1 MAQLGGAPR
10 RIRKF
15 YKAVCVEETANGHAL
30 LLDGRAAKTPAGA
43 ALVLPTAALAEA
55 VAEEWRAGSEALDR
69 EAMALTRLA
78 STAIDL
84 SGRDRARWTDDI
96 LNYLQTDLLC
106 YRASEPAALV
116 ERQRAAWDP
125 LLDWAAGE
133 LGARLAVTSGVAA
146 IAQSDAV
153 LASARRRIEA
163 MDAWRIAGLA
173 EAVPIA
179 GSAVIGFALAVRAFL
194 APALFDASRLDEHFQ
209 TERWGADEEAAAGER
224 RLEAAFLAVDRWF
237 GLLGRPLSLP

>member
-1 MAQLGGAPR
+1 MTRLGGAPR

-15 YKAVCVEETANGHAL
+15 YKAVCVEETADGHAL
-30 LLDGRAAKTPAGA
+30 LLDGRAAKTPARA
-43 ALVLPTAALAEA
+43 PLVLPNAALAEA
-55 VAEEWRAGSEALDR
+55 VAEEWRVDAEALDPG
-69 EAMALTRLA
+69 AMALTRLA

-106 YRASEPAALV
+106 YRAGEPAALV

-146 IAQSDAV
+146 ITQSEAV
-153 LASARRRIEA
+153 LAPARRRLEA

-173 EAVPIA
+173 AAVPLA
-179 GSAVIGFALAVRAFL
+179 GSAVIGLALAARAFP
-194 APALFDASRLDEHFQ
+194 AAALFDASRIDERFQ
-209 TERWGADEEAAAGER
+209 AKRWGADEEAAARER
-224 RLEAAFLAVDRWF
+224 CLEAAFLAVDRWF
-237 GLLGRPLSLP
+237 DLLGRPLSLP